1 MLVGMKI
8 DYPELIEHDNRIP
21 VNDRWVEELQR
32 HYSDAVS
39 ILVQHHKDPS
49 DKAKGFEKI
58 QRIQL
63 TRRTQKGAPPREDYD
78 EVVDAIARSCWAWLA
93 QRSEAGEVA
102 DDEPVGFSLQ
112 VRQIVGK
119 ADQRHRVYFTVSFDG
134 SADDPYD
141 DPQVQALGEL
151 ERRQMWLID
160 SLQSRLDR
168 QNEHLTEMQQKFL
181 DVATINS
188 QPMESI
194 ARMMDMSG
202 RMMGSGMSQLL
213 SGLKLQYDE
222 KKADAEQRE
231 STRRTQAV
239 VDGIKENLGPL
250 LPMVMSIVAQ
260 KMGMNP
266 NMTATDLPT
275 EPVTADSGSV
285 DSEGEVDVDAV
296 YRSVLEQFESSLTDE
311 QRSTIEQSLAKT
323 EVERFNAILHASSAL
338 ETFQAMDEFIQASDF
353 SVLSELQSALD
364 ETQMATIMQ
373 IYGAYAQWYSAG
385 KPSE

>member
-1 MLVGMKI
+1 MKI
-8 DYPELIEHDNRIP
+8 DYPELAEHDNRIS

-32 HYSDAVS
+32 YYTEAVS

-78 EVVDAIARSCWAWLA
+78 EVVDVIARSCWAWLA
-93 QRSEAGEVA
+93 QRHEAGEITEE
-102 DDEPVGFSLQ
+102 EPVGFSLQ

-141 DPQVQALGEL
+141 DPQVQAVGEL
-151 ERRQMWLID
+151 ERRQMWMID
-160 SLQSRLDR
+160 SLQSQVNQQR
-168 QNEHLTEMQQKFL
+168 EHIAEMQQKFL

-231 STRRTQAV
+231 STRRTEAMV
-239 VDGIKENLGPL
+239 SGLKETFGPL
-250 LPMVMSIVAQ
+250 LPMAMSILAQ
-260 KMGMNP
+260 KMGIP
-266 NMTATDLPT
+266 
-275 EPVTADSGSV
+275 ADMPSPGAGPEGDDV
-285 DSEGEVDVDAV
+285 ESESVDVDDI
-296 YRSVLEQFESSLTDE
+296 YRTALESFEASLTDE
-311 QRSTIEQSLAKT
+311 QRLALKDSLA
-323 EVERFNAILHASSAL
+323 ESERERFYAILRAKTAL
-338 ETFQAMDEFIQASDF
+338 DVFDAMDAFIESTDMSVLGELQ
-353 SVLSELQSALD
+353 SVLSPE
-364 ETQMATIMQ
+364 QMATIMQ
-373 IYGAYAQWYSAG
+373 IYSAFAQWHNEG
-385 KPSE
+385 KPRP